1 MKKVTFL
8 LTNFWMV
15 FWTELT
21 SKLDRVTLNF
31 PDEREKEYREFYF
44 VRSYKTTRFAYII
57 LSFLYAFF
65 GYLDSVVAK
74 QYINLFIVIRIIV
87 VILLLFVFF
96 YSYSN
101 KFRDIW
107 QTLIFITYFI
117 GAVGIILMLVMLP
130 EVVVYSSGLILVF
143 LAGSV
148 LIKLRFLAF
157 SIASWMVIVLYI
169 IAGIVW
175 KVNYIIVLSNSFFFI
190 GAILIGMIAAYR
202 TEVFNRDNFNL
213 YLQIAKKNIQIEQA
227 NRNLEDKVEART
239 KLLNFRNKELK
250 EEVERRLIIE
260 KELIAAKERAEE
272 SDKLKSAF
280 LANMSHEIR
289 TPMNGIMG
297 FANLLHEAENE
308 EEFKEFVDAIIKSGE
323 HLLNLINDIID
334 LSKIEAG
341 ILKIEKSNFELNR
354 LTKEIYDMF
363 CVDSN
368 VVNNNLELSFRN
380 GLTDENSI
388 IYTDRVRLKQIMINL
403 VNNACKYTDIGSV
416 EFYYEIIDNSL
427 LFVVKDT
434 GIGIPEES
442 LNYIFDRFMQASNGR
457 TSGRD
462 STGLGLSITKTYL
475 NLMEGS
481 ISVKSTVNVGSE
493 FSFILPDI
501 FNNLKPESNGTN

>member
-1 MKKVTFL
+1 
-8 LTNFWMV
+8 MV

-21 SKLDRVTLNF
+21 DKVNGITLNF
-31 PDEREKEYREFYF
+31 PDEREKEYRDFYYE
-44 VRSYKTTRFAYII
+44 RSYKTTRFAYLI
-57 LSFLYAFF
+57 LALLYAFF
-65 GYLDSVVAK
+65 GYLDSVVARE
-74 QYINLFIVIRIIV
+74 YFSLFIIIRIIIV
-87 VILLLFVFF
+87 LLLLLVFF
-96 YSYSN
+96 YSYSK
-101 KFRDIW
+101 KFRHTW
-107 QTLIFITYFI
+107 QTLIFISYFA

-157 SIASWMVIVLYI
+157 SIASWLVIFIYI
-169 IAGIVW
+169 ITGIVW
-175 KVNYIIVLSNSFFFI
+175 EVDYSVVLSNTFFFS

-227 NRNLEDKVEART
+227 NRNLEDKVEERT
-239 KLLNFRNKELK
+239 KLLNRSNRELR
-250 EEVERRLIIE
+250 EEVRRRAIIE
-260 KELIAAKERAEE
+260 KELIAAKEKAEE

-289 TPMNGIMG
+289 TPMNGILG
-297 FANLLHEAENE
+297 FANLLHEAESE
-308 EEFKEFVDAIIKSGE
+308 EEFNEFVDSIIKSGE

-341 ILKIEKSNFELNR
+341 ILKIEKSNFEINR
-354 LTKEIYDMF
+354 LTREIYDMF
-363 CVDSN
+363 SVDTN
-368 VVNNNLELSFRN
+368 IITKNIAFTYRD
-380 GLTDENSI
+380 GLPDNDCL

-403 VNNACKYTDIGSV
+403 VNNACKYTDRGSI
-416 EFYYEIIDNSL
+416 EFYYEIKSKDL
-427 LFVVKDT
+427 QFTVKDT

-442 LNYIFDRFMQASNGR
+442 HKTIFDRFMQASSGR
-457 TSGRD
+457 TSGRE

-475 NLMEGS
+475 NLMGGS
-481 ISVKSTVNVGSE
+481 IAVKSTLDVGSE

-501 FNNLKPESNGTN
+501 FENKKTAKK

>member
-1 MKKVTFL
+1 
-8 LTNFWMV
+8 MV

-21 SKLDRVTLNF
+21 DKINGITLNF

-44 VRSYKTTRFAYII
+44 ERSYKTTRFAYLI
-57 LSFLYAFF
+57 LSIIYAFF
-65 GYLDSVVAK
+65 GYLDSVVAG
-74 QYINLFIVIRIIV
+74 QYFGLFIIIRSIV

-96 YSYSN
+96 YSFSKN
-101 KFRDIW
+101 FRHNW
-107 QTLIFITYFI
+107 QTLIFITYFA
-117 GAVGIILMLVMLP
+117 GAVGIILMLVLLP
-130 EVVVYSSGLILVF
+130 VVVVYSSGLILVF

-157 SIASWMVIVLYI
+157 SIASWLVIFLYI
-169 IAGIVW
+169 VAGIVW
-175 KVNYIIVLSNSFFFI
+175 KVDYAIVLSNTFFFS

-213 YLQIAKKNIQIEQA
+213 YLQIAKKNVLIEHA
-227 NRNLEDKVEART
+227 NRNLEDKVEQRT
-239 KLLNFRNKELK
+239 KLLNHSNKELR
-250 EEVERRLIIE
+250 EEVRRRAIVE

-289 TPMNGIMG
+289 TPMNGILG

-308 EEFKEFVDAIIKSGE
+308 EEFNEFVDAIIKSGE

-354 LTKEIYDMF
+354 LTREIYDIF
-363 CVDSN
+363 SVETN
-368 VVNNNLELSFRN
+368 VVTKNIDFSYRDGLPDNNCM
-380 GLTDENSI
+380 

-403 VNNACKYTDIGSV
+403 VNNACKYTDRGSI
-416 EFYYEIIDNSL
+416 EFYYKIKGSSL
-427 LFVVKDT
+427 HFVVKDT

-442 LNYIFDRFMQASNGR
+442 QKVIFDRFMQASNGR
-457 TSGRD
+457 TTGRD
-462 STGLGLSITKTYL
+462 STGLGLSITNTYL
-475 NLMEGS
+475 NLMGGN
-481 ISVKSTVNVGSE
+481 ISVKSKLDVGSE
-493 FSFILPDI
+493 FSFTLPDI
-501 FNNLKPESNGTN
+501 FENHKPVTNDASKLGK

>member
-1 MKKVTFL
+1 
-8 LTNFWMV
+8 MV

-21 SKLDRVTLNF
+21 NRLDRVTLNF

-44 VRSYKTTRFAYII
+44 LRSYKTTRFAYFI

-65 GYLDSVVAK
+65 GYLDSVVAR
-74 QYINLFIVIRIIV
+74 QYFDLFIVIRIIV

-101 KFRDIW
+101 KFRYIW
-107 QTLIFITYFI
+107 QTLIFISYFT

-130 EVVVYSSGLILVF
+130 DVVVYSSGLILVF

-157 SIASWMVIVLYI
+157 SIASWLVIVLYI
-169 IAGIVW
+169 IAGFVW
-175 KVNYIIVLSNSFFFI
+175 KVDYTVITSNTFFFT
-190 GAILIGMIAAYR
+190 GAILIGMFAAYR

-213 YLQIAKKNIQIEQA
+213 YLQIAKKNVQIEHA
-227 NRNLEDKVEART
+227 NKNLEDKVEERT
-239 KLLNFRNKELK
+239 KLLNHRNKELK
-250 EEVERRLIIE
+250 DEVKRRSIIE

-297 FANLLHEAENE
+297 FANLLHEAESE
-308 EEFKEFVDAIIKSGE
+308 EEFDEFVDSIIKSGE

-341 ILKIEKSNFELNR
+341 ILKIEKSNFELNW

-363 CVDSN
+363 SVETNIVSKN
-368 VVNNNLELSFRN
+368 IKFSYRN
-380 GLTDENSI
+380 GLPDEDSMI
-388 IYTDRVRLKQIMINL
+388 STDRVRLKQIMINL
-403 VNNACKYTDIGSV
+403 VNNACKYTDKGSI
-416 EFYYEIIDNSL
+416 EFYYYIVDNSL
-427 LFVVKDT
+427 QFVVKDT

-442 LNYIFDRFMQASNGR
+442 QKFIFDRFMQASNGR
-457 TSGRD
+457 TYGRD

-475 NLMEGS
+475 NLMGGS
-481 ISVKSTVNVGSE
+481 ISVKSKVDVGSE

-501 FNNLKPESNGTN
+501 LKTKKPLSNVAS

>member
-1 MKKVTFL
+1 
-8 LTNFWMV
+8 MV

-21 SKLDRVTLNF
+21 DNLNRITLNF
-31 PDEREKEYREFYF
+31 PDEREKEYRDFYF
-44 VRSYKTTRFAYII
+44 IRSYKTTRFAYII
-57 LSFLYAFF
+57 LALLYAFF
-65 GYLDSVVAK
+65 GYLDSVVAT
-74 QYINLFIVIRIIV
+74 QYFDLFIIIRIIV
-87 VILLLFVFF
+87 VIILLFVFF
-96 YSYSN
+96 FSYSK
-101 KFRDIW
+101 KFRYYW
-107 QTLIFITYFI
+107 QTLIFISYFI

-157 SIASWMVIVLYI
+157 SIASWLVIIIYI
-169 IAGIVW
+169 IAGLVW
-175 KVNYIIVLSNSFFFI
+175 KVDYTIIMSNSFFFI

-213 YLQIAKKNIQIEQA
+213 YLQIAKKNVQIEHA

-239 KLLNFRNKELK
+239 KLLYTRNKELK
-250 EEVERRLIIE
+250 EEVERRALVE
-260 KELIAAKERAEE
+260 KELITAKERAEE

-289 TPMNGIMG
+289 TPMNGILG
-297 FANLLHEAENE
+297 FANLLHEAESE
-308 EEFKEFVDAIIKSGE
+308 EEFNEFVDSIIKSGE

-341 ILKIEKSNFELNR
+341 ILKIEKSKFELNR
-354 LTKEIYDMF
+354 LTKEVYDMF
-363 CVDSN
+363 IVDTN
-368 VVNNNLELSFRN
+368 VVSKNIKFSYKD
-380 GLTDENSI
+380 GLPDDDSM

-403 VNNACKYTDIGSV
+403 VNNACKYTDAGSI
-416 EFYYEIIDNSL
+416 EFYYYINGNSL
-427 LFVVKDT
+427 HFVVKDT

-442 LNYIFDRFMQASNGR
+442 QKVIFDRFMQASNGR
-457 TSGRD
+457 ISGRE

-481 ISVKSTVNVGSE
+481 ITVKSEVNVGSE

-501 FNNLKPESNGTN
+501 FENNKSLLYD

>member
-1 MKKVTFL
+1 
-8 LTNFWMV
+8 MV

-21 SKLDRVTLNF
+21 NQLNRVTLNF

-44 VRSYKTTRFAYII
+44 VRSYKTTRVAYLI
-57 LSFLYAFF
+57 LAILYAFF
-65 GYLDSVVAK
+65 GYLDSVVAS
-74 QYINLFIVIRIIV
+74 QYFDLFIIIRVIIV
-87 VILLLFVFF
+87 ISLLFVFF
-96 YSYSN
+96 YSYSK
-101 KFRDIW
+101 KFRINW
-107 QTLIFITYFI
+107 QTFIFITYFL

-130 EVVVYSSGLILVF
+130 GVVVYSSGLILVF

-157 SIASWMVIVLYI
+157 SIASWLVIVIYV
-169 IAGIVW
+169 IAGLLW
-175 KVNYIIVLSNSFFFI
+175 KVDYTIVLSNVFFFA

-213 YLQIAKKNIQIEQA
+213 YLQIAKKNVQIEHA
-227 NRNLEDKVEART
+227 NKNLEDKVEERT

-250 EEVERRLIIE
+250 EEVKRRVLIE
-260 KELIAAKERAEE
+260 KELIAAKEKAEE

-297 FANLLHEAENE
+297 FANLLHEAESE
-308 EEFKEFVDAIIKSGE
+308 EEFDEFVEAIIKSGE

-341 ILKIEKSNFELNR
+341 ILKIEKSSFELNR

-363 CVDSN
+363 CVD
-368 VVNNNLELSFRN
+368 VNIVSKNIEFSYSD
-380 GLTDENSI
+380 GLPEEDSM

-403 VNNACKYTDIGSV
+403 VNNACKYTDKGSI
-416 EFYYEIIDNSL
+416 EFYYLIKNHSL
-427 LFVVKDT
+427 QFVVKDT

-442 LNYIFDRFMQASNGR
+442 QKVIFDRFMQASNGR
-457 TSGRD
+457 TSGRE

-475 NLMEGS
+475 NLMGGS
-481 ISVKSTVNVGSE
+481 ISVKSSVDVGSE
-493 FSFILPDI
+493 FTFILPDI
-501 FNNLKPESNGTN
+501 LKSKKTISNDAN

>member
-1 MKKVTFL
+1 
-8 LTNFWMV
+8 MV

-21 SKLDRVTLNF
+21 DKVNGITLNF
-31 PDEREKEYREFYF
+31 PDEREKEYRDFYYE
-44 VRSYKTTRFAYII
+44 RSYKTTRFAYLI
-57 LSFLYAFF
+57 LALLYAFF
-65 GYLDSVVAK
+65 GYLDSVVARE
-74 QYINLFIVIRIIV
+74 YFSLFIIIRIIIV
-87 VILLLFVFF
+87 LLLLLVFF
-96 YSYSN
+96 YSYKK
-101 KFRDIW
+101 KFRHTW
-107 QTLIFITYFI
+107 QTLIFISYFA

-157 SIASWMVIVLYI
+157 SIASWLVIFIYI
-169 IAGIVW
+169 ITGIVW
-175 KVNYIIVLSNSFFFI
+175 EVDYSVVLSNTFFFS

-227 NRNLEDKVEART
+227 NRNLEDKVEERT
-239 KLLNFRNKELK
+239 KLLNRSNRELR
-250 EEVERRLIIE
+250 EEVRRRAIIE
-260 KELIAAKERAEE
+260 KELIAAKEKAEE

-289 TPMNGIMG
+289 TPMNGILG
-297 FANLLHEAENE
+297 FANLLHEAESE
-308 EEFKEFVDAIIKSGE
+308 EEFNEFVDSIIKSGE

-341 ILKIEKSNFELNR
+341 ILKIEKSNFEINR
-354 LTKEIYDMF
+354 LTREIYDMF
-363 CVDSN
+363 SVDTN
-368 VVNNNLELSFRN
+368 IITKNIAFTYRD
-380 GLTDENSI
+380 GLPDNDCL

-403 VNNACKYTDIGSV
+403 VNNACKYTDRGSI
-416 EFYYEIIDNSL
+416 EFYYEIKSKDL
-427 LFVVKDT
+427 QFTVKDT

-442 LNYIFDRFMQASNGR
+442 HKTIFDRFMQASSGR
-457 TSGRD
+457 TSGRE

-475 NLMEGS
+475 NLMGGS
-481 ISVKSTVNVGSE
+481 IAVKSTLDVGSE

-501 FNNLKPESNGTN
+501 FENKKTAKK